1 MFTLTIAVRSLGRN
15 KRRMAITTLATA
27 LAGWIMLVYSSLLDG
42 MVRTMERT
50 VVSLELGD
58 AQVHAKDYR
67 RDPDLYR
74 QIENGAELADRLGER
89 GLAAAPR
96 LYTFAL
102 AAAGVNSAGAELR
115 GLDVTREARVSEIH
129 KHVRSGT
136 WLDPSDPKGIVLG
149 SKLARSLDA
158 KVGSEVVLLGQAA
171 DGSMANELYQV
182 RGVLKTISERADRA
196 GLFLTEA
203 AFRDLMIM
211 PEGHHELA
219 LARRTHSLDSAK
231 ATAEEL
237 APQSDVATWRE
248 LQPAVAQMIDSTAA
262 GRFILMF
269 VMYGAIAMVIL
280 NATLMSVFERIREFG
295 VMKAIG
301 VTPFQVGLVIFL
313 EVMLQALA
321 ASAIALGT
329 GLPLAFY
336 LQRNGWNLSSFAGDM
351 SFAGIAMEP
360 IWYAQVSAGGV
371 ATSILALFAI
381 VGLASL
387 YPGIKA
393 AVIRPLKA
401 IYHR

>member
-1 MFTLTIAVRSLGRN
+1 MYTLTIAVRSLGRN
-15 KRRMAITTLATA
+15 KRRMVITTLATA
-27 LAGWIMLVYSSLLDG
+27 LAGWIMLVYSALLDG

-58 AQVHAKDYR
+58 LQIHAEGYR
-67 RDPDLYR
+67 RDPDLYLR
-74 QIENGAELADRLGER
+74 ISRGEELADELSKR
-89 GLAAAPR
+89 GLLSAPR

-102 AAAGVNSAGAELR
+102 AASGVSSAGAELR
-115 GLDVTREARVSEIH
+115 GIDVEREARVSEIH
-129 KHVRSGT
+129 KHVRHGS
-136 WLDPSDPKGIVLG
+136 WLDTTDPRGIVLG
-149 SKLARSLDA
+149 AKLARSMNA

-171 DGSMANELYQV
+171 DGSMANDLYQV
-182 RGVLKTISERADRA
+182 RGVLKTISERADRS

-203 AFRDLMIM
+203 AFRELMVL

-219 LARRTHSLDSAK
+219 LARGKHDLNAAK
-231 ATAEEL
+231 SIASSEAKGAE
-237 APQSDVATWRE
+237 VMTWRE
-248 LQPAVAQMIDSTAA
+248 LQPAVAQMLDSSVA

-269 VMYGAIAMVIL
+269 IMYGAISMVIL

-301 VTPFQVGLVIFL
+301 VTPFQVGFVIFL

-321 ASAIALGT
+321 ASAIALAT

-336 LQRNGWNLSSFAGDM
+336 LQRHGWNLSSFAGDM

-360 IWYAQVSAGGV
+360 IWYAQVSVAGV
-371 ATSILALFAI
+371 ATAIGALFAI
-381 VGLASL
+381 VALASL

-393 AVIRPLKA
+393 AVIRPLEA